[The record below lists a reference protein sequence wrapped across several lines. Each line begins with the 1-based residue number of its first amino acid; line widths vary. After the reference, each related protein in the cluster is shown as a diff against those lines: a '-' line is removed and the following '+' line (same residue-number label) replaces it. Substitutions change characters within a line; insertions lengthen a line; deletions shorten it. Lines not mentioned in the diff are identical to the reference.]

1 MRRRD
6 EERKGEKKGEKK
18 GEGDDRGYTAFEAFL
33 LSLQAL

>member
-6 EERKGEKKGEKK
+6 EERKGEKK